1 MYKIYL
7 KNIEE
12 TVEKRK
18 ELGPILVSN
27 YLSSIIKNRRLALK
41 LTLADTTENICSEA
55 FLSKLERNMM
65 NPINDRVE
73 LLCERLDLDYQTLI
87 NLDSND
93 RIDELLRLFMDGK
106 YDEILKINDQTVDGI
121 FIAQDEIIKAYKY
134 FINKD
139 FKSLHLSVIDLD
151 NVKECLSDIELFALL
166 LIVFEAYFY
175 TMQYKKAFEYVSLLT
190 KIKFNDRRYNLF
202 IQEKKF
208 ILCCKM
214 ELDNVEY
221 LFEEIRKDFHLLSLE
236 KQFNLLLHYYEI
248 FNTEEA
254 YNYIL
259 DMGKKYIPS
268 IYVEE
273 YNYAKVLLLTK
284 LNRNLEAMK
293 EIVECNTFHIKF
305 ASLFAYNL
313 LLYSYSDVSEI
324 EVKKYKGSLI
334 NYIKLCAQNISET
347 YHIAFLRLMQY
358 EIDGSGS
365 EIVCNFIKNHL
376 LKELKEF
383 SYPLYDN
390 YINERYCLLLGKLCR
405 YKDAYL
411 YLLETKM
418 DLKK

>member
-1 MYKIYL
+1 M
-7 KNIEE
+7 
-12 TVEKRK
+12 
-18 ELGPILVSN
+18 
-27 YLSSIIKNRRLALK
+27 
-41 LTLADTTENICSEA
+41 
-55 FLSKLERNMM
+55 
-65 NPINDRVE
+65 
-73 LLCERLDLDYQTLI
+73 
-87 NLDSND
+87 
-93 RIDELLRLFMDGK
+93 
-106 YDEILKINDQTVDGI
+106 
-121 FIAQDEIIKAYKY
+121 
-134 FINKD
+134 
-139 FKSLHLSVIDLD
+139 
-151 NVKECLSDIELFALL
+151 
-166 LIVFEAYFY
+166 
-175 TMQYKKAFEYVSLLT
+175 
-190 KIKFNDRRYNLF
+190 
-202 IQEKKF
+202 
-208 ILCCKM
+208 
-214 ELDNVEY
+214 
-221 LFEEIRKDFHLLSLE
+221 
-236 KQFNLLLHYYEI
+236 
-248 FNTEEA
+248 
-254 YNYIL
+254 
-259 DMGKKYIPS
+259 
-268 IYVEE
+268 EE